1 MNRDAALS
9 AAGLIVLGLVV
20 LLALHQWEDRDRI
33 TDAEERPET
42 PALILDGV
50 AAESFS
56 DSGLL
61 RYRLRSQ
68 QAMHFDGDSRTEVTS
83 PLLELRDPELLWE
96 ITAQR
101 GHVEDNNARVRL
113 VESVHARHHREDLE
127 VETSEVHYRPADE
140 ILWMPSAVVIRHPL
154 GTIRAGSLEANLVTG
169 YLELRQS
176 VESRY
181 VPPSS

>member
-1 MNRDAALS
+1 MNRDVLLS
-9 AAGLIVLGLVV
+9 AAGLILLGLVV
-20 LLALHQWEDRDRI
+20 LLALHQWEERDRL
-33 TDAEERPET
+33 TDAGEQPET

-56 DSGLL
+56 ESGLL

-68 QAMHFDGDSRTEVTS
+68 QAMHFDGDSRTEVTG

-96 ITAQR
+96 ITARR
-101 GHVEDNNARVRL
+101 GHVEDNNRRVRL
-113 VESVHARHHREDLE
+113 VENVHARHHREHLE

-140 ILWMPSAVVIRHPL
+140 ILWMPSSVVIRHPS
-154 GTIRAGSLEANLVTG
+154 GTIRAGSLEADLITG
-169 YLELRQS
+169 HLELRQS

-181 VPPSS
+181 EPPSS